1 MTSSGVSLG
10 EGVTGGQRDRSS
22 TWMLKVLEMKT
33 GKLWPEPESS
43 VNREGGAT
51 RKKTGTRSARVTGTG
66 RAVGA
71 MLSSFHGKGAGGL
84 LEKEG
89 EVL

>member
-22 TWMLKVLEMKT
+22 TWLKVREMKT
-33 GKLWPEPESS
+33 GKTWPEPQSS

-51 RKKTGTRSARVTGTG
+51 RKKTGTRSTGVTGTG

-71 MLSSFHGKGAGGL
+71 TLSSFHGKGAGGL
-84 LEKEG
+84 LEEG